1 MNKKDLW
8 NLFKQTGKVE
18 YYLKYKEMGG
28 KQVIVMIK
36 KVEGIIIKETSYKET
51 SKIVNIFTDE
61 YGIIGVVRW
70 YGRAY

>member
-36 KVEGIIIKETSYKET
+36 KVEGIIIKETSYK
-51 SKIVNIFTDE
+51 
-61 YGIIGVVRW
+61 
-70 YGRAY
+70 